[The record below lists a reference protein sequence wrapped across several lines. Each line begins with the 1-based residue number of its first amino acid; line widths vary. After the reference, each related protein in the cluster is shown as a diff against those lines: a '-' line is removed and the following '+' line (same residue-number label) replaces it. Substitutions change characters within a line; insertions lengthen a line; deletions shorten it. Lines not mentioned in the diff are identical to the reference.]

1 MLAVSKFVLNIKH
14 NNMVTLFRKI
24 LIRIGKIIPFV
35 LAFIV
40 VVGYIESTHAVYNEL
55 YEMCDDGS
63 VILYTPISNYI
74 GNIVYIDWFD
84 VLLLYVLAVGLEF
97 CWRNMLAVH
106 YLLLNLAVR
115 TLVEHFYIES
125 SIVVGIA
132 SFMAL
137 CGLYCVYGGIT
148 IFLKNAK

>member
-1 MLAVSKFVLNIKH
+1 
-14 NNMVTLFRKI
+14 MVTFFRKL
-24 LIRIGKIIPFV
+24 LIRLGKVIPFV
-35 LAFIV
+35 FAFIV
-40 VVGYIESTHAVYNEL
+40 VISHIESVYAILNDDIILDLEG
-55 YEMCDDGS
+55 CDS
-63 VILYTPISNYI
+63 YNVPISNYI

-84 VLLLYVLAVGLEF
+84 VLLLYVLAVALEF

-125 SIVVGIA
+125 GIVVGIA

-137 CGLYCVYGGIT
+137 AGLYCAYGGIT